1 MQVHNLVDLET
12 QLATLREW
20 KAAGRIRYLGVT
32 HWTQGSLDDLAAI
45 VAREKL
51 NFVQFAYSIA
61 VRDAERRL
69 LPAVRE
75 LDEGDVVVATGFSCR
90 QQIAHF
96 TGVQAQS
103 PAVLLEHVFGS

>member
-1 MQVHNLVDLET
+1 MSQGLRLGAPACVVCPLVRMF
-12 QLATLREW
+12 A
-20 KAAGRIRYLGVT
+20 
-32 HWTQGSLDDLAAI
+32 S
-45 VAREKL
+45 
-51 NFVQFAYSIA
+51 NFP
-61 VRDAERRL
+61 
-69 LPAVRE
+69 PAVCWVLCSFRDLIMRE